1 MKKNKPAGLTPDRF
15 IVMKEEKMK
24 NCYLQV

>member
-1 MKKNKPAGLTPDRF
+1 MTKNKPAGHLPSRF